1 MKKIYGLMTK
11 LFFSFGI
18 LCLLNGCSLN
28 YSLNGIS
35 IPPDAKTVSVDYFP
49 NNAPLVQPT
58 LSQSLTEALKDRFVS
73 ETNLG
78 VINSSGDLHFE
89 GSITN
94 YIINPVAIQGN
105 ETAALNRLTV
115 TVYVKFTN
123 AIDKKYNYETSF
135 SAYEDYD
142 SSQDL
147 SSIEEELIGLIN
159 VQLVED
165 IFNKAVINW

>member
-1 MKKIYGLMTK
+1 MNQIIRFTSQLI
-11 LFFSFGI
+11 FSFAI
-18 LCLLNGCSLN
+18 LGLCNGCTIN

-35 IPPDAKTVSVDYFP
+35 IPPEAKTVSVDYFP
-49 NNAPLVQPT
+49 NNAQLVQPT
-58 LSQSLTEALKDRFVS
+58 LSQSLTESLKDRFIS

-78 VINSSGDLHFE
+78 VINEMGDLHFE

-94 YIINPVAIQGN
+94 YVINPVAIQGN

-115 TVYVKFTN
+115 TIFVKFTN
-123 AIDKKYNYETSF
+123 AIDKKYNYETTF

-147 SSIEEELIGLIN
+147 SAIEEELVGLIN

-165 IFNKAVINW
+165 MFNKAVINW

>member
-1 MKKIYGLMTK
+1 MIK
-11 LFFSFGI
+11 LHESTIKSFYLLVV
-18 LCLLNGCSLN
+18 LCILNGCSLN

-58 LSQSLTEALKDRFVS
+58 LSQSLTEALKDRFVA

-78 VINSSGDLHFE
+78 VINELGDLHFE

-94 YIINPVAIQGN
+94 YVINPVAIQGN

-123 AIDKKYNYETSF
+123 KIDNKFNYETSF